1 MNTPL
6 VKQLKSL
13 LFVALIVCWFLLFA
27 FVVCVCCLL
36 VLFIG
41 FVVCF
46 INALVSGSTL
56 FGPGSPRKSP

>member
-6 VKQLKSL
+6 VKQSL
-13 LFVALIVCWFLLFA
+13 LFVALIVCWFVVA

-46 INALVSGSTL
+46 INALVPGSTL